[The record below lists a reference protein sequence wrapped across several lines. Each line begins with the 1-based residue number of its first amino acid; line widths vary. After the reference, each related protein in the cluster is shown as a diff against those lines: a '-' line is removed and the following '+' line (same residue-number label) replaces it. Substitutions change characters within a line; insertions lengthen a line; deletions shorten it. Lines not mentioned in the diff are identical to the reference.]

1 MELNQHCFS
10 LILSTD
16 LRVSSDI
23 RESSVMKD
31 IKKTVMVSAAL
42 TSVLALGLGVA
53 SENALAGKEGMEKC
67 AGIVKAGRND
77 CGTSKHDCSAQATV
91 DSDPEEWIYV
101 PEGTCDK
108 IVGGT
113 IVPPKTSSQETEK
126 PTESAQAN

>member
-1 MELNQHCFS
+1 
-10 LILSTD
+10 
-16 LRVSSDI
+16 
-23 RESSVMKD
+23 MKD

>member
-1 MELNQHCFS
+1 
-10 LILSTD
+10 
-16 LRVSSDI
+16 
-23 RESSVMKD
+23 MKD
-31 IKKTVMVSAAL
+31 MKKTVMVSAAL

-67 AGIVKAGRND
+67 AGIVKAGEND
-77 CGTSKHDCSAQATV
+77 CGANGHSCSGKAAV
-91 DSDPEEWIYV
+91 DSDPNEWIYV
-101 PEGTCDK
+101 PEGTCNK